1 MNFTSG
7 AYFSDSIINIG
18 SNSDDHHLV
27 VISVSYGNLKN
38 NLMKLLGSKRKI
50 FLEIN
55 SYKCQE
61 CNIFFQRPMFYNV
74 QH

>member
-1 MNFTSG
+1 MNSTSG
-7 AYFSDSIINIG
+7 SYFSDSTIKNG

-27 VISVSYGNLKN
+27 FISVSYENLKN
-38 NLMKLLGSKRKI
+38 SYKKLLGSRRNDFFK
-50 FLEIN
+50 IN

-61 CNIFFQRPMFYNV
+61 CNIFFQRPMFNNG

>member
-1 MNFTSG
+1 MNSTSDTN
-7 AYFSDSIINIG
+7 FSDSTIKNG

-27 VISVSYGNLKN
+27 VISVSYENLKN
-38 NLMKLLGSKRKI
+38 NYKKLLGSRRNV
-50 FLEIN
+50 FLIN

-61 CNIFFQRPMFYNV
+61 CIILFQHPMFYNV